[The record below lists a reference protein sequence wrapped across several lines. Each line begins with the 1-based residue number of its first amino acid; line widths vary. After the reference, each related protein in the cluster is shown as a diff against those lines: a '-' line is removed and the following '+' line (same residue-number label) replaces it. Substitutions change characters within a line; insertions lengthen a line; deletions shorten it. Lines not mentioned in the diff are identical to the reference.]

1 MKKTVLIL
9 AIVLSAVN
17 LFGQNISG
25 KWNGL
30 LNIHGRELRIVF
42 DITKNGRSYSATMD
56 SPDQGAMG
64 IPVKT
69 TSYSDS
75 ILTIYIEEA
84 GIEYV
89 ADLSKENTFIG
100 LVKQAGELFPLTL
113 TKEKTKT
120 SEKKIT
126 SERPRMVTEVYS
138 YYWENIT
145 FENKKANITLAG
157 TFSTPMKKGSS
168 PAVILISGSGPQ
180 NRDGEAF
187 GHKPFE
193 ILADYLTS
201 NGIAVLRF
209 DDRGT
214 GASSG
219 NFENATTAD
228 FATDVE
234 AAINYLKSRPEI
246 NPNKIGLIG
255 HSEGGIIAPMV
266 AASSSDVN
274 FIVMLAGTGI
284 PGDELIL
291 LQQELTGQISGVGEM
306 QLLNDKNVNGEA
318 LRMVAKTS
326 DDETLETDLQNLLT
340 EEMTNHSGSK
350 LPLGIVQQELVNDQ
364 VKELTNPWFRFFVK
378 HNPALVLQKVKCP
391 VLALNGEKDLQVPA
405 KINLEAIKG
414 ALDKGGNK
422 NVKTKILPGLNHMFQ
437 KCSTGSPAE
446 YASIKQSIS
455 PVALYEIGK
464 WVVRKTN

>member
-1 MKKTVLIL
+1 MKKTILIL

-75 ILTIYIEEA
+75 ILTLYIAEA
-84 GIEYV
+84 GIEYLG
-89 ADLSKENTFIG
+89 DLSKENTFIG
-100 LVKQAGELFPLTL
+100 MLKQSGELFPLVL
-113 TKEKTKT
+113 TKEKIKSTKQARV
-120 SEKKIT
+120 
-126 SERPRMVTEVYS
+126 ERPTMVAASHS
-138 YYWENIT
+138 YYIEDIT
-145 FENKKANITLAG
+145 FQNPKDNITLAG
-157 TFSTPMKKGSS
+157 TFTLPITEKKS

-180 NRDGEAF
+180 NRNAEAF

-193 ILADYLTS
+193 MLADYLTS

-214 GASSG
+214 GSSTG
-219 NFENATTAD
+219 NFENSTTAD

-234 AAINYLKSRPEI
+234 AALSYLKSRPEI
-246 NPNKIGLIG
+246 NTSKIGLIG

-266 AASSSDVN
+266 AAASKDVN
-274 FIVMLAGTGI
+274 FIVLLAGTGI

-306 QLLNDKNVNGEA
+306 PLLNDKVINGEA
-318 LRMVAKTS
+318 LKLVANAN
-326 DDETLETDLQNLLT
+326 DEETLETDLQSFLA
-340 EEMTNHSGSK
+340 EEITNHSDSK
-350 LPLGIVQQELVNDQ
+350 LPLGIAQQELVNQQ
-364 VKELTNPWFRFFVK
+364 VKQLTSPWFKFFVK
-378 HNPALVLQKVKCP
+378 HNPALVLQKVTCP

-422 NVKTKILPGLNHMFQ
+422 NVKTKVLPGLNHMFQ

>member
-1 MKKTVLIL
+1 MKKTILIL

-69 TSYSDS
+69 ASYSDS

-100 LVKQAGELFPLTL
+100 LVKQSGELFPLVL
-113 TKEKTKT
+113 TKEKIKQR
-120 SEKKIT
+120 EKVAF
-126 SERPRMVTEVYS
+126 ERPTMVSESYS

-145 FENKKANITLAG
+145 FENKQGNITLAG
-157 TFSTPMKKGSS
+157 TLTLPIREGSS

-180 NRDGEAF
+180 NRNGEAY

-193 ILADYLTS
+193 VLADYLTS

-214 GASSG
+214 GSSTG
-219 NFENATTAD
+219 NFENSTTAD

-234 AAINYLKSRPEI
+234 AALSYLKSRPEI
-246 NPNKIGLIG
+246 ITSKIGLIG

-266 AASSSDVN
+266 AAASKDVN
-274 FIVMLAGTGI
+274 VIVLLAGTGI

-306 QLLNDKNVNGEA
+306 PLLNDKVINGEA
-318 LRMVAKTS
+318 LKLVANA
-326 DDETLETDLQNLLT
+326 DDEETLETDLQSFLA
-340 EEMTNHSGSK
+340 EEITNHSDSK
-350 LPLGIVQQELVNDQ
+350 LPLGIAQQELVNQQ
-364 VKELTNPWFRFFVK
+364 VKQLTSPW
-378 HNPALVLQKVKCP
+378 
-391 VLALNGEKDLQVPA
+391 
-405 KINLEAIKG
+405 
-414 ALDKGGNK
+414 
-422 NVKTKILPGLNHMFQ
+422 
-437 KCSTGSPAE
+437 
-446 YASIKQSIS
+446 
-455 PVALYEIGK
+455 
-464 WVVRKTN
+464 